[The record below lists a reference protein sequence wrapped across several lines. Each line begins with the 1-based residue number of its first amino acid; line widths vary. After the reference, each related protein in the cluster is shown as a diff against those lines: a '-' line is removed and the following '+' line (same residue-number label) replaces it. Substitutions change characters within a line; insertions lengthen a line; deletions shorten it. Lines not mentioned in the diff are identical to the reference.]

1 MGTGRN
7 LVLVLAHGL
16 RSDALGDSRAWPLTT
31 PNLLKL
37 AGRSLRAVAVSA
49 CPADPGGMVSVLTGL
64 HARQHGILE
73 QAPRHMRA
81 SGGGGGVG
89 AVAAGA
95 CEGWPAWLRAAGYHL
110 AGVGCVA
117 PIEPWLHE
125 AVFVEDVDVQES
137 SACAYLHA
145 LENKGMKWAVQQQ
158 RRQRLRAGLFAPD
171 RLLIEPDDDIDGF
184 IFVQARRMLARM
196 PADRPWALIIMLSG
210 PANDLP
216 PPTIY
221 SQIVSPESV
230 GAGFQP
236 IDLRVVNG
244 LAELD
249 YPRVMLQRL
258 ATEQIGRIRADYL
271 GRVGL
276 VDYGVGRLATAM
288 AARADYQRCWLMLSS
303 DRGHLLGE
311 HGLVGHR
318 SFLAGAVEVPV
329 LLVPPAPG
337 APGIPGIPGFPGFH
351 APRPTDGDDQAPPI
365 EGLVSTVDVAATIAG
380 LSGCDMPRPVTG
392 QSVLSLLDADQAFGG
407 LDALGALGVVG
418 AVRRSSCLSEFNRR
432 LMFQTATHKVIF
444 NTETRSVIGLYDLL
458 TDADEQK
465 NLAGTPPGMNLLDAL
480 RWRLGDCLM
489 PLYCL
494 PRNGR

>member
-37 AGRSLRAVAVSA
+37 ADHGLRAVATSA
-49 CPADPGGMVSVLTGL
+49 CPADPGGMVSLLTGL
-64 HARQHGILE
+64 HARQHGHLE
-73 QAPRHMRA
+73 QAPRRTHPGGA
-81 SGGGGGVG
+81 SGRSV
-89 AVAAGA
+89 AGA

-110 AGVGCVA
+110 AGVGCIA

-125 AVFVEDVDVQES
+125 AVFVEDVDVQDS
-137 SACAYLHA
+137 TACAYLHA

-158 RRQRLRAGLFAPD
+158 RRQRLRAGVFAPD

-196 PADRPWALIIMLSG
+196 PADRPWALIVMLSG

-221 SQIVSPESV
+221 SQIVAPESV
-230 GAGFQP
+230 VGGFLP
-236 IDLRVVNG
+236 IDLKMVNA

-258 ATEQIGRIRADYL
+258 EPEQIGRIRADYL
-271 GRVGL
+271 GRVSL
-276 VDYGVGRLATAM
+276 VDYGVGRLATAVR
-288 AARADYQRCWLMLSS
+288 ARTDSERCWLMLTS

-318 SFLAGAVEVPV
+318 SFLCGAVEVPV
-329 LLVPPAPG
+329 LLVPPG
-337 APGIPGIPGFPGFH
+337 AGFRPQ
-351 APRPTDGDDQAPPI
+351 PRAADGGEAPPLQ
-365 EGLVSTVDVAATIAG
+365 GLASSVDVAATIAG
-380 LSGCDMPRPVTG
+380 LSGCDLPRPVTG
-392 QSVLSLLDADQAFGG
+392 QSVLALLGAEEGPTA
-407 LDALGALGVVG
+407 LDALGALGVTGVG
-418 AVRRSSCLSEFNRR
+418 PRSSCLSEFSRR
-432 LMFQTATHKVIF
+432 LMFQTDRHKVVF
-444 NTETRSVIGLYDLL
+444 NTETRSAIGLYDLR
-458 TDADEQK
+458 TDGDEER
-465 NLAGTPPGMNLLDAL
+465 NLAGTPQGMNLLDSL
-480 RWRLGDCLM
+480 RWRLGDSLM
-489 PLYCL
+489 PLYAL
-494 PRNGR
+494 PRASR